1 MRREVTNDEIRE
13 VCFSLHPNK
22 APSLDGFNAHFFKK
36 TWHIIGDDVIN
47 AVQEFFRT
55 GLLLKELNATILT
68 LVPKPFSDDSTPPHP
83 RDLMHYVLRDRET
96 HCAFNAKVEIPEFE
110 GKMQPDEFIEW
121 LNTVDRIFK
130 YQEVPEHRK
139 VKLVAIK
146 LRKHASF
153 WWENFKK
160 QRDREERSKILTW
173 IKMKKELTRKYLPDN
188 YRQDVFL
195 KIQNFRQKDLSIA
208 EYTVVFDN
216 LMLKGDLMEPEEQ
229 TIARYLGGLNYEISN
244 VVQLQPYWT
253 FNDGTNSKSGTATK
267 TIPKS
272 TSKDDGAVANKPQP
286 SSSNA
291 SSRRCFKCQ
300 GFGHIASECPNRR
313 IVSLVE
319 EENEEEMEEDSK
331 ADYYND
337 QEEGEEVTYADHG
350 SLAHNPAKRHSMIWL
365 KGVPPRWVVRI
376 PSCSMFPPSHS

>member
-1 MRREVTNDEIRE
+1 MDDLRQQIHQLQQRLHLYENHDHDENE
-13 VCFSLHPNK
+13 GFED
-22 APSLDGFNAHFFKK
+22 DG
-36 TWHIIGDDVIN
+36 IDVN
-47 AVQEFFRT
+47 
-55 GLLLKELNATILT
+55 
-68 LVPKPFSDDSTPPHP
+68 PFHQTRSHVSDDSTPSHP
-83 RDLMHYVLRDRET
+83 RDLRHYVLRDRET
-96 HCAFNAKVEIPEFE
+96 HHAFNAKVEIPEFE

-121 LNTVDRIFK
+121 LNTVDRIFE

-153 WWENFKK
+153 WWENLKK
-160 QRDREERSKILTW
+160 QRDREGRSKILTW

-188 YRQDVFL
+188 YRQDIFL

-208 EYTVVFDN
+208 EYTAEFDN
-216 LMLKGDLMEPEEQ
+216 LMLKGDLMEPEQQ

-253 FNDGTNSKSGTATK
+253 FNDVCKLAFKVEKQQKEIRGRSSKYGSREGFPIKGTNSK
-267 TIPKS
+267 
-272 TSKDDGAVANKPQP
+272 
-286 SSSNA
+286 
-291 SSRRCFKCQ
+291 CFKCQ

-331 ADYYND
+331 ADDYND
-337 QEEGEEVTYADHG
+337 QEEGEEVTYADHELKLG
-350 SLAHNPAKRHSMIWL
+350 SEVYVFIMVEENEGDNEPPVIMKSILDKFHDV
-365 KGVPPRWVVRI
+365 VPEEI
-376 PSCSMFPPSHS
+376 PPGLPPMRDIQHYIDFVPGAALPNKA